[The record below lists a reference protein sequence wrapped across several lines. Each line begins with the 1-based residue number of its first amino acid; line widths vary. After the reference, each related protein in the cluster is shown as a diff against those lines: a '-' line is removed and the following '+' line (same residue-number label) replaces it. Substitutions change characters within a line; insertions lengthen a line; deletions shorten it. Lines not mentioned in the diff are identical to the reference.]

1 MTRTRQ
7 AYIVLTA
14 AALVV
19 CYGST
24 LRGMFQ
30 QWSIDEDMSH
40 GFVVPIVVLW
50 IVWRE
55 RARWRALPSKPS
67 WWGLAVL
74 AAGAAMQIVAVFG
87 GGLFAASV
95 AFLVSLAGAVLCLGG
110 FVYLRAWAFP
120 FLLALFM
127 LPKLAIVYSQVTFP
141 LQILAS
147 RLAAAMLSVA
157 GVAVVREGNILDV
170 AGHRVSVQEACNGVR
185 YLLSL
190 GFIAVVYA
198 YLADSKPW
206 MRFALL
212 AVVVPPARAGHGYAS
227 HGRRL
232 PRLCI
237 VRGRAGPDA
246 RLVPHPIC
254 PIPCLS
260 ADCCWR
266 PCSWSR
272 SSPWLIGRLAGNV
285 RRRPPIFRGFL
296 PGLASGSSYGKT
308 RWRRTLRP
316 NSEPTGC

>member
-7 AYIVLTA
+7 AATVLTA

-19 CYGST
+19 CYAPT
-24 LRGMFQ
+24 LRGMFD
-30 QWSIDEDMSH
+30 QWSNDEDMSH
-40 GFVVPIVVLW
+40 GFVVPVVVLW

-55 RARWRALPSKPS
+55 RGRWQALPAKPS

-74 AAGAAMQIVAVFG
+74 AAGAGLRIISAFG
-87 GGLFAASV
+87 GGLFAGSV
-95 AFLVSLAGAVLCLGG
+95 AFLVSVAGAVLYLGG

-147 RLAAAMLSVA
+147 RIAAAMLSVA

-198 YLADSKPW
+198 YLADPKPW

-212 AVVVPPARAGHGYAS
+212 AVVVPIAIVANALRVAASGLLPTLDAGT
-227 HGRRL
+227 
-232 PRLCI
+232 
-237 VRGRAGPDA
+237 
-246 RLVPHPIC
+246 PHTV
-254 PIPCLS
+254 
-260 ADCCWR
+260 A
-266 PCSWSR
+266 
-272 SSPWLIGRLAGNV
+272 
-285 RRRPPIFRGFL
+285 GFL
-296 PGLASGSSYGKT
+296 VFVLCVAMLVLMRGVFHAVWARYHA
-308 RWRRTLRP
+308 
-316 NSEPTGC
+316 

>member
-14 AALVV
+14 AALAL
-19 CYGST
+19 CYAST
-24 LRGMFQ
+24 LRGMFE

-55 RARWRALPSKPS
+55 RGRWQALPAEPS
-67 WWGLAVL
+67 GWGLALL
-74 AAGAAMQIVAVFG
+74 AAGAGMQILAAFG

-95 AFLVSLAGAVLCLGG
+95 AFLVSVAGAVLYLGG

-141 LQILAS
+141 LQLLAS
-147 RLAAAMLSVA
+147 RIAAAMLGAV

-185 YLLSL
+185 YLLTL
-190 GFIAVVYA
+190 AFIAVVYA
-198 YLADSKPW
+198 YLADAKPW

-212 AVVVPPARAGHGYAS
+212 AVVAPIAIFANALRVAAS
-227 HGRRL
+227 G
-232 PRLCI
+232 
-237 VRGRAGPDA
+237 
-246 RLVPHPIC
+246 LVPALDAGTPHAVAGYLVFVLCVAI
-254 PIPCLS
+254 
-260 ADCCWR
+260 
-266 PCSWSR
+266 
-272 SSPWLIGRLAGNV
+272 LILM
-285 RRRPPIFRGFL
+285 RGLFH
-296 PGLASGSSYGKT
+296 AVYA
-308 RWRRTLRP
+308 RYHA
-316 NSEPTGC
+316 

>member
-24 LRGMFQ
+24 LRGMFE

-212 AVVVPPARAGHGYAS
+212 AVVVPIAIVANALRVAASGLLPALDTGTPHTVAGC
-227 HGRRL
+227 L
-232 PRLCI
+232 VFVLC
-237 VRGRAGPDA
+237 VAV
-246 RLVPHPIC
+246 LVPM
-254 PIPCLS
+254 
-260 ADCCWR
+260 
-266 PCSWSR
+266 
-272 SSPWLIGRLAGNV
+272 
-285 RRRPPIFRGFL
+285 RGLFH
-296 PGLASGSSYGKT
+296 
-308 RWRRTLRP
+308 TLYARYHA
-316 NSEPTGC
+316 